1 MLALKYEY
9 CSVRH
14 GMVRSMLLYD
24 FNEESWFH
32 GWILFI
38 IIQCSVRFALD
49 CKSETKVEP

>member
-1 MLALKYEY
+1 VLALKYEY

-32 GWILFI
+32 GWILFV
-38 IIQCSVRFALD
+38 IIQCTVRFALD